1 MNHPKPIRSMDRRSF
16 LKRGVQTGALVISYP
31 IWKHLSGSDRQA
43 LLAAEAA
50 PAAGLDKDTLRK
62 LLEACLSRGGDFAE
76 AYYERSITNSLSL
89 DEDKITTAT
98 RGLDMGVGFRV
109 IQGEKTG
116 YAFSDD
122 LDFARLKEA
131 AETAALIASGAV
143 KQKPATFTPLSP
155 PSYYLVKVSPDTIAS
170 KEKVALLVKAN
181 AVARAH
187 DLLGREVA
195 RVEHLIGYEGNAFAS
210 TGKAEEDLLAITAV
224 HPMRKEAVDELLGK
238 AGADWSVVRGMM
250 DRDLLVWT
258 EYEGRIY
265 FVRKFPEGGR
275 RR

>member
-1 MNHPKPIRSMDRRSF
+1 VRAALMLADWVSLKLDSVAEPGWRRINRPH
-16 LKRGVQTGALVISYP
+16 K
-31 IWKHLSGSDRQA
+31 
-43 LLAAEAA
+43 
-50 PAAGLDKDTLRK
+50 GLG
-62 LLEACLSRGGDFAE
+62 LEAILEGMQEFRKRYQGTLVTETMLVGGLNDGNENLNAVAAFIGRLQPAVAYLSIPTRPPAE
-76 AYYERSITNSLSL
+76 SWVLPP
-89 DEDKITTAT
+89 
-98 RGLDMGVGFRV
+98 
-109 IQGEKTG
+109 
-116 YAFSDD
+116 
-122 LDFARLKEA
+122 
-131 AETAALIASGAV
+131 AE
-143 KQKPATFTPLSP
+143 
-155 PSYYLVKVSPDTIAS
+155 
-170 KEKVALLVKAN
+170 E

-187 DLLGREVA
+187 DLLSREAA

-258 EYEGRIY
+258 EYDGRIY